1 MRNVLCTVIT
11 AALLLAGCG
20 DNPSEPGNPTPS
32 DLSAEF
38 TGEIEEPPMSC
49 QVTLEW
55 TMCPDDDFE
64 RYTLFRSPDPGI
76 EDDTTGA
83 DNLVSGFSADVTQFL
98 DDDVIWGS
106 SYHYALLTMN
116 TQGFVSFSNE
126 AEITTPE
133 APLPAGMEFV
143 TVPAGS
149 FEMGSPPGD
158 PGSFEA
164 ERPVHTV
171 TFDYSFEIMTTEVTQ
186 AMWEELMQNPWS
198 DPSHFSGPDR
208 PVDNILWEECLAFAD
223 AMNELDPGHEYRLP
237 SEAEWEY
244 ACRAGTTTRFYW
256 GDDPGYTEIWQ
267 YAWFSENSGGETHPV
282 GEKLPN
288 SLGLFDMSGN
298 GWEWCLDTWHADY
311 EGAPA
316 DGSAWMEGSADHI
329 IRGGGW
335 IIGGRYCRS
344 AHREYISAG
353 NTYSFLGFRLV
364 RTAR

>member
-1 MRNVLCTVIT
+1 VRNAVCMMALFVVL
-11 AALLLAGCG
+11 LSGCG
-20 DNPSEPGNPTPS
+20 GNPSDPGNPTS
-32 DLSAEF
+32 SYLCAFFS
-38 TGEIEEPPMSC
+38 GETEEPPMFC
-49 QVTLEW
+49 QLTLNWSE
-55 TMCPDDDFE
+55 CPDSDFE
-64 RYTLFRSPDPGI
+64 SYTLFRSMNPGI
-76 EDDTTGA
+76 AADTSGA
-83 DNLVSGFSADVTQFL
+83 DNLGSFTSANIMQFT
-98 DDDVIWGS
+98 DEGVGWGS

-116 TQGFVSFSNE
+116 TQGLVSWSNE

-133 APLPAGMEFV
+133 VPLPAGMEFV
-143 TVPAGS
+143 ELPAGS
-149 FEMGSPPGD
+149 FEMGSPPGE
-158 PGSFEA
+158 PGSFEG

-186 AMWEELMQNPWS
+186 AMWEELLQNPWS
-198 DPSHFSGPDR
+198 DPSHFTGPDR
-208 PVDNILWEECLAFAD
+208 PVDNILWDECQEFVD
-223 AMNELDPGHEYRLP
+223 AMNALDPVHEYRLP

-256 GDDPGYTEIWQ
+256 GDDPDYSQITQ

-288 SLGLFDMSGN
+288 SLGLYDMSGN
-298 GWEWCLDTWHADY
+298 GWEWCQDTWHSNY
-311 EGAPA
+311 EGAPS
-316 DGSAWMEGSADHI
+316 DGSAWVDGSDDHI

-335 IIGGRYCRS
+335 VIGARYCRS

>member
-1 MRNVLCTVIT
+1 VRNAVCMMALFVVL
-11 AALLLAGCG
+11 LSGCG
-20 DNPSEPGNPTPS
+20 GNPSDPGNPTS
-32 DLSAEF
+32 SYLCAFFS
-38 TGEIEEPPMSC
+38 GETEEPPMFC
-49 QVTLEW
+49 QLTLNWSE
-55 TMCPDDDFE
+55 CPDSDFE
-64 RYTLFRSPDPGI
+64 SYTLFRSMNPGI
-76 EDDTTGA
+76 AADTSGA
-83 DNLVSGFSADVTQFL
+83 DNLGSFTSANIMQFT
-98 DDDVIWGS
+98 DEGVGWGS

-116 TQGFVSFSNE
+116 TQGLVSWSNE

-133 APLPAGMEFV
+133 VPLPAGMEFV
-143 TVPAGS
+143 ELPAGS
-149 FEMGSPPGD
+149 FEMGSPPGE
-158 PGSFEA
+158 PGSFEG

-186 AMWEELMQNPWS
+186 AMWEELLQNPWS
-198 DPSHFSGPDR
+198 DPSHFTGPDR
-208 PVDNILWEECLAFAD
+208 PVDNILWEECQEFVD
-223 AMNELDPGHEYRLP
+223 AMNALDPVHEYRLP

-244 ACRAGTTTRFYW
+244 ACRAGTATRFYW
-256 GDDPGYTEIWQ
+256 GDDPEYSQILQ

-298 GWEWCLDTWHADY
+298 GWEWCQDTWHSNY
-311 EGAPA
+311 EGAA
-316 DGSAWMEGSADHI
+316 SDGSAWVDGSDDHI

-335 IIGGRYCRS
+335 VIGARYCRS